1 MLIWLSFAAIW
12 QHALNH
18 IRLILAYPCLDKYQ
32 VDTVQILTI
41 EWNHPPSWQN
51 LIPLHGT
58 WYAYMVLIIFFWAW
72 KRVCFVWSAS
82 RLLIKSGRKLP
93 TIMERSLCPIKVGQS
108 RRSSHANERE
118 TVVVNSLSKMRSS
131 TNSWPRKSV
140 WFLLSLVRIG
150 NMLLSWN

>member
-1 MLIWLSFAAIW
+1 MSTWFNPYSFHFSLSFPW
-12 QHALNH
+12 WVPGWHCTDSRN
-18 IRLILAYPCLDKYQ
+18 RVKSSSSP
-32 VDTVQILTI
+32 
-41 EWNHPPSWQN
+41 WQN

-58 WYAYMVLIIFFWAW
+58 WYSYMVLIIFFWAW

-131 TNSWPRKSV
+131 TNSWPRNSV
-140 WFLLSLVRIG
+140 RFLLSLVRIG
-150 NMLLSWN
+150 NMLLSWNKS